1 MFQTTNNEFAAFP
14 GINNLIGINR
24 LPVIKDYW
32 SVKERL
38 GNLPIQKELIRARFW
53 DKKIHFA
60 DNLNNLTPEDS
71 NQYDRLWKL
80 RPLFDKLLKDYQAM
94 QPESHQLIDEHMCK
108 FKGKSLM
115 RQYMKNEQIKRGF
128 KFWFCCVSKLGY
140 LYDFDM
146 YLQKKENSEFGL
158 GE

>member
-1 MFQTTNNEFAAFP
+1 M
-14 GINNLIGINR
+14 
-24 LPVIKDYW
+24 
-32 SVKERL
+32 
-38 GNLPIQKELIRARFW
+38 
-53 DKKIHFA
+53 HFA
-60 DNLNNLTPEDS
+60 DSLNNLTPGGSE
-71 NQYDRLWKL
+71 QYDRLWKL
-80 RPLFDKLLKDYQAM
+80 RTLFDKLLKDYQAM

-140 LYDFDM
+140 LYDFNM
-146 YLQKKENSEFGL
+146 YLRKKENSEFGF

>member
-1 MFQTTNNEFAAFP
+1 M
-14 GINNLIGINR
+14 
-24 LPVIKDYW
+24 
-32 SVKERL
+32 
-38 GNLPIQKELIRARFW
+38 
-53 DKKIHFA
+53 HFA
-60 DNLNNLTPEDS
+60 DSLNNLTPGGSE
-71 NQYDRLWKL
+71 QYDRLWKL
-80 RPLFDKLLKDYQAM
+80 RTLFDKLLKDYQAM
-94 QPESHQLIDEHMCK
+94 QPESHQLIEEHMCK

-115 RQYMKNEQIKRGF
+115 RQYMKNEQIKQGF

>member
-1 MFQTTNNEFAAFP
+1 MD
-14 GINNLIGINR
+14 R

-60 DNLNNLTPEDS
+60 DNLNNLTPGDS

-94 QPESHQLIDEHMCK
+94 QPESHQLIEEHMCK

-115 RQYMKNEQIKRGF
+115 HQYMKNEQIKQGF

-140 LYDFDM
+140 LYDFNM
-146 YLQKKENSEFGL
+146 YLRKKENSEFGF